1 MLVFI
6 VIKEDEMGNGA
17 KFQIEFSAQQV
28 KNLDRLQELGGLSKR
43 RDLINNAL
51 SLLEWVVR
59 EVNEGRMIASVDEK
73 QHKYKEF
80 TMPMLDEV
88 RNKASEILVTGNH
101 K

>member
-1 MLVFI
+1 M
-6 VIKEDEMGNGA
+6 
-17 KFQIEFSAQQV
+17 
-28 KNLDRLQELGGLSKR
+28 
-43 RDLINNAL
+43 
-51 SLLEWVVR
+51 R